1 MYNLII
7 SKKNIW
13 IAILV
18 VWALSSCTTSFY
30 IVRHAEKSATPKEDP
45 LLTEA
50 GSQRAER
57 LKGILSNKGIK
68 KVYSTKTVR
77 TTSTAKPLA
86 EAKMLEIEI

>member
-1 MYNLII
+1 MCNLII
-7 SKKNIW
+7 FKKHSF

-18 VWALSSCTTSFY
+18 VWVLSSCTTNFY

-50 GSQRAER
+50 GKQRAER

-68 KVYSTKTVR
+68 KVYSTKTLR

-86 EAKMLEIEI
+86 DARKL